1 MCKVLN
7 RYKLT
12 AASAILHQFLPQIHK
27 VGREGL
33 VHHLLVAFIVE
44 PVEPAPEPGMSC
56 RVALP
61 MVQRFQSQK
70 SASNGLYTGSH

>member
-1 MCKVLN
+1 
-7 RYKLT
+7 
-12 AASAILHQFLPQIHK
+12 

-44 PVEPAPEPGMSC
+44 PVEPAEPAEPGMSC

-70 SASNGLYTGSH
+70 SASNGLYTLSLRVSPV